1 MVFTSMTITAMQVA
15 YTKHAGQVDKAGVPY
30 IFHPYHLAE
39 QLHDE
44 IACTVALLHDVVED
58 TDTTLE
64 ELSEKFPDEVIE
76 ALRFLTRT
84 KDTPYL
90 EYVKNI
96 KKNKIAT
103 AVKLK
108 DLEHNMDKAR
118 MSLTHVSDEKQKCL
132 YDRYTKA
139 VQILTE

>member
-39 QLHDE
+39 QLQDE

-58 TDTTLE
+58 TDTTFE

-90 EYVKNI
+90 EYVKDI

-118 MSLTHVSDEKQKCL
+118 MSLTHISDEKRKSL
-132 YDRYTKA
+132 FDRYTKA

>member
-1 MVFTSMTITAMQVA
+1 MTITAMQVA

-58 TDTTLE
+58 TDTTFE

-76 ALRFLTRT
+76 TLRFLTRT

>member
-1 MVFTSMTITAMQVA
+1 MTITAMQVA

-58 TDTTLE
+58 TDTTFE

-90 EYVKNI
+90 EYIKNI

-118 MSLTHVSDEKQKCL
+118 MSLTHISDEKRKRL
-132 YDRYTKA
+132 FDRYTKA
-139 VQILTE
+139 VQVLTE

>member
-39 QLHDE
+39 QLQDE

-58 TDTTLE
+58 TDTTFE

-118 MSLTHVSDEKQKCL
+118 MSLTHISDEKRKSL
-132 YDRYTKA
+132 FDRYTKA

>member
-1 MVFTSMTITAMQVA
+1 MVFTSMTITAMQAA

-39 QLHDE
+39 QLQDE

-58 TDTTLE
+58 TDTTFE

-118 MSLTHVSDEKQKCL
+118 MSLTHISDEKRKSL
-132 YDRYTKA
+132 FDRYTKA

>member
-58 TDTTLE
+58 TDTTFE

-90 EYVKNI
+90 EYIKNI

-118 MSLTHVSDEKQKCL
+118 MSLTHISDEKRKRL
-132 YDRYTKA
+132 FDRYTKA
-139 VQILTE
+139 VQVLTE

>member
-1 MVFTSMTITAMQVA
+1 MTITAMQVA

-39 QLHDE
+39 QLQDE

-58 TDTTLE
+58 TDTTFE

-108 DLEHNMDKAR
+108 DLEHNMDKER
-118 MSLTHVSDEKQKCL
+118 MSLTHISDEKQKRL

>member
-39 QLHDE
+39 QLQDE

-58 TDTTLE
+58 TDTTFE

-96 KKNKIAT
+96 RKNKIAT

-118 MSLTHVSDEKQKCL
+118 MSLTHISDEKLKRL

>member
-15 YTKHAGQVDKAGVPY
+15 YTKHVGQVDKAGVPY

-39 QLHDE
+39 QLQDE

-58 TDTTLE
+58 TDTTFE

-118 MSLTHVSDEKQKCL
+118 MRLTHISDEKRKSL
-132 YDRYTKA
+132 FDRYTKA

>member
-39 QLHDE
+39 QLQDE

-58 TDTTLE
+58 TDTNFE

-118 MSLTHVSDEKQKCL
+118 MRLTHISDEKRKSL
-132 YDRYTKA
+132 FDRYTKA

>member
-39 QLHDE
+39 QLQDE

-58 TDTTLE
+58 TDTTFE

-108 DLEHNMDKAR
+108 DLEHNMEKAR
-118 MSLTHVSDEKQKCL
+118 MRLTHISDKKRKSL
-132 YDRYTKA
+132 FDRYTKA

>member
-58 TDTTLE
+58 TDTTFE

-118 MSLTHVSDEKQKCL
+118 MSLTHVSDEKQKYL

>member
-39 QLHDE
+39 QLQDE

-58 TDTTLE
+58 TDTTFE

-90 EYVKNI
+90 EFVKNI

-118 MSLTHVSDEKQKCL
+118 MSLTHISDEKRKSL
-132 YDRYTKA
+132 FDRYTKA

>member
-1 MVFTSMTITAMQVA
+1 MTITAMQVA

-39 QLHDE
+39 QLQDE

-58 TDTTLE
+58 TDTTFE

-96 KKNKIAT
+96 RKNKIAT

-118 MSLTHVSDEKQKCL
+118 MSLTHISDEKRKRL
-132 YDRYTKA
+132 FDRYTKA

>member
-30 IFHPYHLAE
+30 VFHPYHLAE
-39 QLHDE
+39 QLQDE

-58 TDTTLE
+58 TDTTFE

-118 MSLTHVSDEKQKCL
+118 MSLTHISDEKRKSL
-132 YDRYTKA
+132 FDRYTKA

>member
-39 QLHDE
+39 QLQDE

-58 TDTTLE
+58 TDTTFE

-96 KKNKIAT
+96 RKNKIAT

-118 MSLTHVSDEKQKCL
+118 MSLTHISDEKRKRL
-132 YDRYTKA
+132 FDRYTKA

>member
-15 YTKHAGQVDKAGVPY
+15 YTKHVGQVDKAGVPY

-58 TDTTLE
+58 TDTTFE

>member
-1 MVFTSMTITAMQVA
+1 MTITAMQVA

-39 QLHDE
+39 QLQDE

-58 TDTTLE
+58 TDTNFE

-118 MSLTHVSDEKQKCL
+118 MRLTHISDEKRKSL
-132 YDRYTKA
+132 FDRYTKA

>member
-1 MVFTSMTITAMQVA
+1 MTITAMQVA

-39 QLHDE
+39 QLQDE

-58 TDTTLE
+58 TDTTFE

-96 KKNKIAT
+96 RKNKIAT

-118 MSLTHVSDEKQKCL
+118 MNLTHISDEKRKRL
-132 YDRYTKA
+132 FDRYTKA

>member
-39 QLHDE
+39 QLQDE

-58 TDTTLE
+58 TDTTFE

-108 DLEHNMDKAR
+108 DLEHNMNKAR
-118 MSLTHVSDEKQKCL
+118 MSLTHISDEKRKSL
-132 YDRYTKA
+132 FDRYTKA

>member
-39 QLHDE
+39 QLQDE

-58 TDTTLE
+58 TDTTFE

-118 MSLTHVSDEKQKCL
+118 MSLTHISDEKRKRL
-132 YDRYTKA
+132 FDRYTKA

>member
-1 MVFTSMTITAMQVA
+1 MTITAMQVA

-39 QLHDE
+39 QLQDE

-58 TDTTLE
+58 TDTTFE

-118 MSLTHVSDEKQKCL
+118 MRLTHISDEKRKSL
-132 YDRYTKA
+132 FDRYTKA

>member
-39 QLHDE
+39 QLQDE

-58 TDTTLE
+58 TDTTFE

-118 MSLTHVSDEKQKCL
+118 MRLTHISDEKRKSL
-132 YDRYTKA
+132 VDRYTKA

>member
-39 QLHDE
+39 QLQDE

-58 TDTTLE
+58 TDTTFE

-118 MSLTHVSDEKQKCL
+118 MSLTHISDEKRKSL
-132 YDRYTKA
+132 FDRHTKA

>member
-39 QLHDE
+39 QLQDE

-58 TDTTLE
+58 TDTTFE

-108 DLEHNMDKAR
+108 DLEHNMDKER
-118 MSLTHVSDEKQKCL
+118 MSLTHISDEKQKRL

>member
-1 MVFTSMTITAMQVA
+1 MTITAMQVA

-39 QLHDE
+39 QLQDE

-58 TDTTLE
+58 TDTTFE

-96 KKNKIAT
+96 RKNKIAT

-118 MSLTHVSDEKQKCL
+118 MSLTHISDEKLKRL

>member
-1 MVFTSMTITAMQVA
+1 MTITAMQVA

-39 QLHDE
+39 QLQDE

-58 TDTTLE
+58 TDTTFE

-118 MSLTHVSDEKQKCL
+118 MSLTHISDEKPKSL
-132 YDRYTKA
+132 FDRYTKA

>member
-39 QLHDE
+39 QLQDE

-58 TDTTLE
+58 TDTTFE

-96 KKNKIAT
+96 RKNKIAT

-118 MSLTHVSDEKQKCL
+118 MSLTHISDEKRKRL

>member
-1 MVFTSMTITAMQVA
+1 MTITAMQVA

-39 QLHDE
+39 QLQDE

-58 TDTTLE
+58 TDTTFE

-118 MSLTHVSDEKQKCL
+118 MSLTHISDEKRKRL
-132 YDRYTKA
+132 FDRYTKA

>member
-39 QLHDE
+39 QLQDE

-58 TDTTLE
+58 TDTTFE

-76 ALRFLTRT
+76 ALRSLTRT

-118 MSLTHVSDEKQKCL
+118 MSLTHISDEKRKSL
-132 YDRYTKA
+132 FDRYTKA

>member
-39 QLHDE
+39 QLQDE

-58 TDTTLE
+58 TDTTFE

-118 MSLTHVSDEKQKCL
+118 MRLTHISDEKRKSL
-132 YDRYTKA
+132 FDRYTKA